1 MSQLNTSAP
10 EDGSNKPDNQPK
22 PTVRVVLISSLL
34 ALILTH
40 HVTTPVGVML
50 MFVAA
55 DMSTDAIK
63 GFLDMFK

>member
-1 MSQLNTSAP
+1 MNQLNTDAP
-10 EDGSNKPDNQPK
+10 EDGSNEPDNQPQ
-22 PTVRVVLISSLL
+22 PTVRVVLITSILV
-34 ALILTH
+34 LIVTH

-55 DMSTDAIK
+55 DMSADAIK